1 MLMIFGFLLLIP
13 ALQAQSPD
21 EALNLDRIV
30 RSTVFIR
37 QARSSN
43 LTTACVGSGTIVRYD
58 GLILTNAHHVV
69 TSEECPGDTL
79 IIALSL
85 EIGEAP
91 VPRYRAEIVEINE
104 GLDLALLRITREF
117 DGRLIDPTTMPVLPF
132 VDLADATEATLD
144 ETLTLVGYPAP
155 SSDAATLA
163 CSTSGLVSL

>member
-1 MLMIFGFLLLIP
+1 MNQNRILIRLIRSLGLLMVLGILGLTLGLH
-13 ALQAQSPD
+13 AQTP
-21 EALNLDRIV
+21 EETLNLDRIV

-85 EIGEAP
+85 EVGEAP
-91 VPRYRAEIVEINE
+91 VPRYRAEIVEVN
-104 GLDLALLRITREF
+104 
-117 DGRLIDPTTMPVLPF
+117 
-132 VDLADATEATLD
+132 
-144 ETLTLVGYPAP
+144 
-155 SSDAATLA
+155 
-163 CSTSGLVSL
+163 